1 MNPALLVILLLNSI
15 QAVDQLYLSNSIM
28 PGRCNPGL
36 LASYDL
42 DVVRRPINNTNFI
55 CEGIQNN
62 CCTAHSQLI
71 IFKNWIQ
78 GNEKAKLLHVYKTFI
93 ATYSLLF
100 DDFKLV
106 EQMAEIVLTQKPA
119 DQTTNCG
126 EMATSIQNLKASQL
140 KDQALSLAKRAYRFI
155 YDSRRGFYCSLCD
168 ADAHLNYNTLDGS
181 IHMSYGYCSAL
192 VKETMGW
199 NAFRFEYFGKIA
211 RLYGHFMSTCATNG
225 KYSVTHVLKY
235 DLKFFDNHHIL
246 KHIHTCTKNINDNA
260 AIGLCYGYCN
270 HFNPAK
276 FSRMFEGQFEKLLAF
291 RIWLN
296 KQVVLKIFASLVNFS
311 KDDLSFNGR
320 ILQGTSSVTQA
331 AGTGTAGAANVT
343 AANNSTNNK
352 TKKAE
357 KPHISAIDQFNKRY
371 GAQAVEPVTY
381 RSSQDFHATKLFDY
395 TSSIFRLG
403 KDKIYSIANFRRIIS
418 TSGMNFLKYGYML
431 DMNNQTLAA
440 LNVQLNIESDAKY
453 KNVTY
458 VFSENY
464 QYRNSSIQKIH

>member
-1 MNPALLVILLLNSI
+1 MKTALLAILILHSI
-15 QAVDQLYLSNSIM
+15 QSLDNIYFSNSVT

-42 DVVRRPINNTNFI
+42 DVVRKPINATNFI
-55 CEGIQNN
+55 CEGIDNN

-126 EMATSIQNLKASQL
+126 EMAQAIINLKGSQL
-140 KDQALSLAKRAYRFI
+140 KDEALGLAKRAYRFL

-168 ADAHLNYNTLDGS
+168 ADAHANYNTLDGS

-199 NAFRFEYFGKIA
+199 SSFRFEYFGKIA
-211 RLYGHFMSTCATNG
+211 RLYGHFMSTCETNG
-225 KYSVTHVLKY
+225 KYDATEVLKY
-235 DLKFFDNHHIL
+235 DLKFFNEQEI
-246 KHIHTCTKNINDNA
+246 IHDIHSCTKNINDNA

-276 FSRMFEGQFEKLLAF
+276 FSHLFEGQFEKLLAF

-296 KQVVLKIFASLVNFS
+296 KQVVAKIFASLMNFS

-320 ILQGTSSVTQA
+320 LLQANSNTTSNATTNGTDGSQHAHVHIPIVPQQSS
-331 AGTGTAGAANVT
+331 
-343 AANNSTNNK
+343 
-352 TKKAE
+352 
-357 KPHISAIDQFNKRY
+357 IDQFNKKY
-371 GAQAVEPVTY
+371 NAQALEPVTY
-381 RSSQDFHATKLFDY
+381 RSSEDFHATRLFDY

-403 KDKIYSIANFRRIIS
+403 KDKIYNIVDFRRIIS
-418 TSGMNFLKYGYML
+418 TTGMNFLKYGYQLEMT
-431 DMNNQTLAA
+431 NQTLSE
-440 LNVQLNIESDAKY
+440 LNVQLNIESDAAY

-464 QYRNSSIQKIH
+464 QYRNSSIQNTKNKTL

>member
-1 MNPALLVILLLNSI
+1 MKTALLTILLLHSI
-15 QAVDQLYLSNSIM
+15 QSVDQIYISNSVT

-42 DVVRRPINNTNFI
+42 DVVRKPINDTNFI
-55 CEGIQNN
+55 CDGIDQN

-126 EMATSIQNLKASQL
+126 EMATAIINLKGSQL
-140 KDQALSLAKRAYRFI
+140 KDQALSLAKRAYRFL

-168 ADAHLNYNTLDGS
+168 ADAHVNYNTLDGS

-199 NAFRFEYFGKIA
+199 SSFRFDYFGKIA
-211 RLYGHFMSTCATNG
+211 RLYGHFMSTCQTNG
-225 KYSVTHVLKY
+225 KYDATEVLKF
-235 DLKFFDNHHIL
+235 DLKFFNDRKIL
-246 KHIHTCTKNINDNA
+246 QDIHSCTKNINDNS
-260 AIGLCYGYCN
+260 AIGLCYDYCN

-276 FSRMFEGQFEKLLAF
+276 FSQLFEGQFEKLLAF

-296 KQVVLKIFASLVNFS
+296 KQVVLKIFASLMNFS

-320 ILQGTSSVTQA
+320 LLQANSPATGNKTANATNSS
-331 AGTGTAGAANVT
+331 
-343 AANNSTNNK
+343 STNGQ
-352 TKKAE
+352 TA
-357 KPHISAIDQFNKRY
+357 KPPQESSIDQFNRRY
-371 GAQAVEPVTY
+371 NAQALEPVTY
-381 RSSQDFHATKLFDY
+381 RSSEDFHATRLFDY

-403 KDKIYSIANFRRIIS
+403 KDKIYNIVDFRRIIS
-418 TSGMNFLKYGYML
+418 TTGMNFLKYGYQME
-431 DMNNQTLAA
+431 MTNQTLSD
-440 LNVQLNIESDAKY
+440 LNVQLNLESDKAY

-458 VFSENY
+458 VFSQNY
-464 QYRNSSIQKIH
+464 QYKNSSIQQKKNVQ